1 MDLLKAEIERKRKAT
16 IALTSKIAADGG
28 EESTEKKTTIG
39 GSRFMKQSDLIR
51 LRQEELEEAQQRLDQ
66 EKEAKRRRFDDEQQ
80 EKNAVVNGK
89 KTNNHS
95 SLSSSSSSSSS
106 IGEEKGA
113 PTASGSSR
121 NEQSKT
127 VDNGLSK
134 LSEPQVK
141 SRLRCLGHP
150 ITLFGENALDRVRR
164 LAQVE
169 KKHLSNFEDDEFRS
183 NSSSSQSRGR
193 QALLSRQSKAVQQ
206 EEEDF
211 DEDDRNEISELQVG
225 AGNGQMTSSSSSSS
239 SSRVAVGNDNDND
252 SDGEDMDDDQ
262 EKAEHRTAGDTN
274 YQRGFTADGKRIQF
288 SKMPNLTPEKVVY
301 KYFRSL
307 LKEWEWDLNARDDAE
322 KMTARGKMETKTQ
335 KQCKDYIR
343 PLFKM
348 CKRRHVEKDI
358 LDKLFEMVQFCD
370 DGNFR
375 AAHDKYLQTAIGN
388 AAWPI
393 GLTMVGIHE
402 RSGREKISTSK
413 VAHVMNNELQRK
425 YLTTVKRLM
434 TYAQKKRPDVPPSMK
449 VL

>member
-16 IALTSKIAADGG
+16 NALTTKIAGG
-28 EESTEKKTTIG
+28 EDASEKKTTIG
-39 GSRFMKQSDLIR
+39 SSRFMKQSDLIR
-51 LRQEELEEAQQRLDQ
+51 MRQEELEEAQQRLDE

-80 EKNAVVNGK
+80 EKNVVTGK
-89 KTNNHS
+89 KSNNHS
-95 SLSSSSSSSSS
+95 STTST
-106 IGEEKGA
+106 GEEKIVS
-113 PTASGSSR
+113 TVSGSNR
-121 NEQSKT
+121 HEQSKS

-134 LSEPQVK
+134 LSDPQVK

-169 KKHLSNFEDDEFRS
+169 KEHLNSFEDDEFRS

-193 QALLSRQSKAVQQ
+193 QALLHRQSKAVQQ

-211 DEDDRNEISELQVG
+211 DEDDRNDNSELQVG
-225 AGNGQMTSSSSSSS
+225 AGNGQATSSSSSSR
-239 SSRVAVGNDNDND
+239 SRVVVRNDNDND
-252 SDGEDMDDDQ
+252 SDGEDDDDQ
-262 EKAEHRTAGDTN
+262 EKGEQGARGSSGDTN

-358 LDKLFEMVQFCD
+358 LDKLHEMVQCCD

-425 YLTTVKRLM
+425 YLTSVKRLM